1 MKTHIKILTVLI
13 SAVLI
18 SFVAGGV
25 YVSSLGSQ
33 PQASVENNAIV
44 SQDVSPTPISHGS
57 TSTASPI
64 YSPSPILPPSPTP
77 RPWHDFNVYYDIATN
92 NGSSIVIDLSLNGF
106 CFTSPITSD
115 LSIDSFSLCINNTV
129 YSTHAYSNMPS
140 LSTVDLSSF
149 NGTKHSF
156 DDLQATFTFKTDISG
171 SSFRSNSVPVLT
183 YNGPYSVWVIPA
195 I

>member
-1 MKTHIKILTVLI
+1 MNTKVLAVLV

-18 SFVAGGV
+18 SSVAGGV

-33 PQASVENNAIV
+33 PQASVEDNAIV
-44 SQDVSPTPISHGS
+44 NPDASPTPTPTFSHGS

-64 YSPSPILPPSPTP
+64 YSPSPTLTPTP
-77 RPWHDFNVYYDIATN
+77 RPWHDFNVYYDIAAS
-92 NGSSIVIDLSLNGF
+92 NGSSIVIGLSLNGF

-129 YSTHAYSNMPS
+129 YSTHAYGNMPS
-140 LSTVDLSSF
+140 LSAVDLSSF
-149 NGTKHSF
+149 NGTNQSF
-156 DDLQATFTFKTDISG
+156 DDLQATFTFNIDVSG
-171 SSFRSNSVPVLT
+171 SSFRSYSVPVLI